1 MSDHHAVVEFQDEPN
16 LTLSSWVIVLTGVFL
31 IVTLWSGLV
40 YYKSTQ
46 SDAMNLRERQ
56 GKPTE
61 ELKALRHYE
70 ATSLQSLRWIDKN
83 KGQIQIP
90 IGLAMDVVR
99 QNYQPK

>member
-1 MSDHHAVVEFQDEPN
+1 MSDHHAVVEFQNEPN
-16 LTLSSWVIVLTGVFL
+16 LTLSWWVVVLTVVFL
-31 IVTLWSGLV
+31 VIIVWSGLV
-40 YYKSTQ
+40 YYRSTQ
-46 SDAMNLRERQ
+46 SEALNLRERQ
-56 GKPTE
+56 GKPTA
-61 ELKALRHYE
+61 ELKDLRHYE